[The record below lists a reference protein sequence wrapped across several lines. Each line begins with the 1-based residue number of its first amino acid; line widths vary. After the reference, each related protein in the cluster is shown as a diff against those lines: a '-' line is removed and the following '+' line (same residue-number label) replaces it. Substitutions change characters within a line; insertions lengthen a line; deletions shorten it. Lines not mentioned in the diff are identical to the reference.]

1 LKSFQNEKNAFKK
14 SLQEIL
20 QLLRICLREKTTIEG
35 NEVKQIIKSLEE
47 TFIEF
52 RNFKK
57 ELEELLEI
65 IEKITDEEGRS
76 FIFKFRNQLLGK
88 DLNNWLKDIER
99 SGLNLAKKTSS
110 EFLNTFDRNKFKILE
125 NTRLEKFDQV
135 IFILERIFF
144 STNLGI
150 PLKLIELL
158 ADVSI
163 PSEVKKSAVYLFLA
177 ALEEG
182 RNKNQTVEVKK

>member
-1 LKSFQNEKNAFKK
+1 MSCSLESFQDKKKDFKK
-14 SLQEIL
+14 SLQSIL
-20 QLLRICLREKTTIEG
+20 QILRTCLKDKTTIEG
-35 NEVKQIIKSLEE
+35 NEIKQIIKSLEE
-47 TFIEF
+47 IFNEF

-57 ELEELLEI
+57 ELIELLEL

-76 FIFKFRNQLLGK
+76 FIFRFRNQLLGK

-99 SGLNLAKKTSS
+99 SGLILAKSAS
-110 EFLNTFDRNKFKILE
+110 PEFLNTFDRNKFKILE

-144 STNLGI
+144 STNLQI
-150 PLKLIELL
+150 PLKLVELL

-177 ALEEG
+177 AFEKG
-182 RNKNQTVEVKK
+182 RTKN

>member
-1 LKSFQNEKNAFKK
+1 MSCSLESFQNKKKDFKT
-14 SLQEIL
+14 SLQAIL
-20 QLLRICLREKTTIEG
+20 QILRTCLRDKTTIEG
-35 NEVKQIIKSLEE
+35 DETKQIIKSLKE
-47 TFIEF
+47 TFNEF
-52 RNFKK
+52 HNFKK
-57 ELEELLEI
+57 ELIELLEL

-76 FIFKFRNQLLGK
+76 FIFRFRNQLLGE

-99 SGLNLAKKTSS
+99 SGLNLAKNASP

-144 STNLGI
+144 STNLQI
-150 PLKLIELL
+150 PLKLVELL

-163 PSEVKKSAVYLFLA
+163 PSEVKESAVYLFLA
-177 ALEEG
+177 AFEKG
-182 RNKNQTVEVKK
+182 RTKN